1 MYVILIYPSLTK
13 ISNFNNEM
21 LIHKFASIKLLLGI
35 LKMNDFGGEFWDNKF
50 SPKDFIYGIEP
61 NNFFRESLTKLNPGR
76 ILMLGEGEGRNA
88 VFAAIKNWK
97 VDAIDFSRIAKE
109 KALNLAKG
117 NSVKINYILSNLE
130 DYNFN
135 PGKYDAVGNI
145 FLHLHPT
152 VRKIV
157 HPRIIS
163 TLKKNGYLIL
173 EVFEKDQ
180 LGRSTGGPQNFD
192 MLYSVEEIE
201 KDFNS
206 LRIILLEKKIII
218 LEEGDLH
225 NGESVVVRLL
235 AQKV

>member
-1 MYVILIYPSLTK
+1 M
-13 ISNFNNEM
+13 NN
-21 LIHKFASIKLLLGI
+21 
-35 LKMNDFGGEFWDNKF
+35 FGGDFWDKKF
-50 SPKDFIYGIEP
+50 SPKNFIYGTKP
-61 NNFFRESLTKLNPGR
+61 NIYFRESLIKLNPGR

-88 VFAAIKNWK
+88 VFAAIKNWQ

-117 NSVKINYILSNLE
+117 NSVKINYTLSNLE

-135 PGKYDAVGNI
+135 PSKYDVVGNI

-152 VRKIV
+152 IRKIV
-157 HPRIIS
+157 HPGIIS

-192 MLYSVEEIE
+192 MLYSVEELK
-201 KDFNS
+201 KDFESMN
-206 LRIILLEKKIII
+206 IILLEKKEVV
-218 LEEGDLH
+218 LDEGDH
-225 NGESVVVRLL
+225 HKGEAMVVRLL